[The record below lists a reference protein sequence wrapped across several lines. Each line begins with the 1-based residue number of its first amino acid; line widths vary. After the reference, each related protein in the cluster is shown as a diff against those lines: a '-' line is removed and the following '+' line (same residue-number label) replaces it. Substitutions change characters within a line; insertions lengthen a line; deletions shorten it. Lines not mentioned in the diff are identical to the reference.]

1 MLPVADLYL
10 CGGMSHRARVRARE
24 ETLKSKRRIDSSN
37 ASSQREALFG
47 TARGS
52 AGRSS
57 SQSATTPASTS
68 KDDELMNATANVTDG
83 LRKTRQLLEQ
93 ELERSSMS
101 TQILGMS

>member
-1 MLPVADLYL
+1 MLNATF
-10 CGGMSHRARVRARE
+10 RARVKARE
-24 ETLKSKRRIDSSN
+24 ETIKAKRRIDTLN

-47 TARGS
+47 TSSRGQ
-52 AGRSS
+52 GVN
-57 SQSATTPASTS
+57 ATAPTTSTTTS

-101 TQILGMS
+101 TQILGG